1 MDPILKLYQAMQ
13 QALADG
19 YTIDEVNAEIQRR
32 GAPFNTFSD
41 LQEQALR
48 VQDDLARGSRGTPD
62 ELASTAASGLTLGL
76 GPKIA
81 ARALSLVPGQGSYR
95 AALER
100 IREPIESLRER
111 RPGVSAAVEIGS
123 GLATTPLAPGGQAK
137 TFLGAVGRGV
147 GTGAAYG
154 ALSGAGNA
162 EPGEE
167 MAGIAKGGLFGG
179 ALGLGFGALAGIGR
193 LAGPGRRLSSAIEA
207 EGGEDAVRRAAAE
220 AAEAGRGR
228 VLPVG
233 ALGPYLQ
240 SEAEYAATRSPGVYG
255 KYRGAMLRRQAGE
268 AERLT
273 RDVSRVAG
281 TPEVGTEAIK
291 AARSAQFD
299 PLYEALNKTAGRIED
314 PRLANILSRP
324 HIAPVMDEAIKTGML
339 SDVVESLPSFR
350 QLNEL
355 RQVLFAKARSL
366 QNTPGGDT
374 SRMAALFQTARE
386 LESVIEDNVPE
397 FRALQTAYREAS
409 RPINVIEL
417 ARLEAAS
424 QGRASPAL
432 DRASKDARTALLRA
446 FGSSQKYRDFML
458 AVDQE
463 RKLAGFNNQVFG
475 GSPTARR
482 MLGEGAPVSPEDIAS
497 TAARGSAVSAPW
509 ALSRLASSALPKVMR
524 ERTARAMAPALFAP
538 SSDIERVL
546 MEIAR
551 RNAPGKLQ
559 FLGQTF
565 LPATAGLGFGLEG
578 YR

>member
-1 MDPILKLYQAMQ
+1 MDPTLKLWQGMQ

-19 YTIDEVNAEIQRR
+19 YTLDEVNAEIARR
-32 GAPFNTFSD
+32 TGGQYNTYSD
-41 LQEQALR
+41 LQERALR
-48 VQDDLARGSRGTPD
+48 IQDDLARGSRGTPG

-81 ARALSLVPGQGSYR
+81 AGLNSVLFPSQGSYR
-95 AALER
+95 TQLAN

-111 RPGVSAAVEIGS
+111 RPGVAAATEIGS
-123 GLATTPLAPGGQAK
+123 SLATTPFFPGGQAK
-137 TFLGAVGRGV
+137 SFLGAVGRGTA
-147 GTGAAYG
+147 TGAAVG
-154 ALSGAGNA
+154 ALSGVGNA

-167 MAGIAKGGLFGG
+167 LAGGVRGGLFGG
-179 ALGLGFGALAGIGR
+179 ALGLGFGTLAGIGR
-193 LAGPGRRLSSAIEA
+193 LGGPAKRLQSAIDA
-207 EGGEDAVRRAAAE
+207 EGEDRVLQAARE
-220 AAEAGRGR
+220 ASESGRGR

-240 SEAEYAATRSPGVYG
+240 SEAEYSATRSPSVFA

-273 RDVSRVAG
+273 RDVSRITG
-281 TPEVGTEAIK
+281 TPEVGSEAIS
-291 AARSAQFD
+291 AARSAEFD
-299 PLYEALNKTAGRIED
+299 PLYEAIDKTAGRIED

-324 HIAPVMDEAIKTGML
+324 TVGPVMDEAIKTGML

-355 RQVLFAKARSL
+355 RQVLYAKARSL
-366 QNTPGGDT
+366 QNTPGGDK
-374 SRMAALFQTARE
+374 SRMAALFQTARD

-397 FRALQTAYREAS
+397 FRALQSAYREAS

-432 DRASKDARTALLRA
+432 DRASREARTALLRA

-463 RKLAGFNNQVFG
+463 RKLAGFTNQVFG

-482 MLGEGAPVSPEDIAS
+482 MLGEAPIAAEDVAATAS
-497 TAARGSAVSAPW
+497 RGTAVSAPW
-509 ALSRLASSALPKVMR
+509 AISRLASAAIPKVMR
-524 ERTARAMAPALFAP
+524 ERTARAMAPLLFAP

-546 MEIAR
+546 LEIAK

-565 LPATAGLGFGLEG
+565 LPTAAATGISR
-578 YR
+578 Y